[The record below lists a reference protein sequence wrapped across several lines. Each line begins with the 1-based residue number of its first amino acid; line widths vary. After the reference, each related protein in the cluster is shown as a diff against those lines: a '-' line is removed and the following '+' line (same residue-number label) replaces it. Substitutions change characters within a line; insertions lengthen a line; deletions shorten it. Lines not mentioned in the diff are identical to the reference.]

1 MYKETTN
8 APITQSANHQPHTHE
23 CDKLTII
30 DAVARNSY
38 VYHAD
43 GSVCK
48 DGTRHNND
56 ALVMTLCK
64 APSPSKWIEGE
75 QVYYTE
81 IFYCRF
87 SSDPLLS
94 YGIPGRNPYS
104 EQIRKLSVA

>member
-8 APITQSANHQPHTHE
+8 APVTQSANHQLHTHE

-56 ALVMTLCK
+56 ALVMNLCK

-75 QVYYTE
+75 QVYHTKH
-81 IFYCRF
+81 FHCRS
-87 SSDPLLS
+87 SSDPHTTFLL
-94 YGIPGRNPYS
+94 YPG
-104 EQIRKLSVA
+104 

>member
-8 APITQSANHQPHTHE
+8 ATVTQSANHQLHTHE

-56 ALVMTLCK
+56 ALVMNLCK

-75 QVYYTE
+75 QVYRSPSIHFEGLGALHKFITKA
-81 IFYCRF
+81 
-87 SSDPLLS
+87 SLL
-94 YGIPGRNPYS
+94 
-104 EQIRKLSVA
+104 

>member
-1 MYKETTN
+1 MNILFCFHLIYKETTN
-8 APITQSANHQPHTHE
+8 APVTQSASHQPHTHE

-38 VYHAD
+38 VYNPD

-48 DGTRHNND
+48 DGKRHNND

-64 APSPSKWIEGE
+64 APGPSKWIEGE

-81 IFYCRF
+81 NCIAVPAPICI
-87 SSDPLLS
+87 LLFVW
-94 YGIPGRNPYS
+94 YP
-104 EQIRKLSVA
+104 A